1 MSLCLDIL
9 LVLVYYTFWV
19 FVPLRA
25 VFPAGGLP
33 FFRPPP
39 LLCSFFERC
48 AVLEWLQ
55 SHILY
60 ILLFVAAVFTF
71 DWLYQ
76 CRAQLRLRWY
86 SALILA
92 VLHVV
97 VGVACVRFFA
107 FAEAGFDAE
116 KAGNLSLFG
125 GIIIL
130 PAFYFLGAKLTKRSV
145 AAVFDV
151 FTIPLAATL
160 LLARINCFFGGCCLG
175 KLIGET
181 GMRWPTREAEL
192 VFYAVFIVLT
202 LPRVFKGRG
211 KGEVYPLFMIAYGA
225 FRAVDECFRENPNYP
240 GIFHLSHVWAFAVLA
255 LGILILILLRK
266 RGASPAKAKRP
277 AAKPTDRR
285 NTK

>member
-1 MSLCLDIL
+1 M
-9 LVLVYYTFWV
+9 
-19 FVPLRA
+19 
-25 VFPAGGLP
+25 
-33 FFRPPP
+33 
-39 LLCSFFERC
+39 
-48 AVLEWLQ
+48 LEWLH
-55 SHILY
+55 SNILY
-60 ILLFVAAVFTF
+60 VLLFFAAVFTF

-86 SALILA
+86 AALILA

-97 VGVACVRFFA
+97 IGVACVRFFA
-107 FAEAGFDAE
+107 LAEAGFDAQ
-116 KAGNLSLFG
+116 KAGNMSLFG
-125 GIIIL
+125 GIFFL

-160 LLARINCFFGGCCLG
+160 LLARISCIVTGCCLG

-192 VFYAVFIVLT
+192 VFYAAFIALT
-202 LPRVFKGRG
+202 LPRVLKGRG
-211 KGEVYPLFMIAYGA
+211 KGEIFPLFMIAYGA
-225 FRAVDECFRENPNYP
+225 FRAVVECFRESAGYP
-240 GIFHLSHVWAFAVLA
+240 GILHLSHVWALITLA

-266 RGASPAKAKRP
+266 RGASPAKAKNH
-277 AAKPTDRR
+277 AAKSFDRR